1 MDRKRKCIVDGCENL
16 GDWNKI
22 VNGIVYRKR
31 MCKKHIKMCKA
42 PPLRT
47 LASDYLLPEDKE
59 IIF

>member
-31 MCKKHIKMCKA
+31 MCKKHIKM
-42 PPLRT
+42 LTNGT
-47 LASDYLLPEDKE
+47 LVVNNKSSQNR
-59 IIF
+59 